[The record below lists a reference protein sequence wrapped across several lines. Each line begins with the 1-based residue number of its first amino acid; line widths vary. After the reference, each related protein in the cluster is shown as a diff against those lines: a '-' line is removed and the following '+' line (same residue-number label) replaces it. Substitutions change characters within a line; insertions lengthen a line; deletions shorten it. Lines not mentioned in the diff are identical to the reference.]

1 LVLSKKKKILVTG
14 SNGFVGTRLCEFLY
28 LNDYNFVGSIRD
40 KSLATKE
47 HNCIGVQTMDSK
59 TDWSDA
65 VDQCDIVIHLASRA
79 HILNDSVSDPL
90 AAFRETNT
98 QGTLNLAKQ
107 AAESGVNQFIFLSS
121 IGVNGSMTS
130 GEPFIHS
137 DCPSPHSPYAISK
150 LEAEKGLMELAGRT
164 DMKVTIIRS
173 PAIYGLN
180 APGNFGVIEK
190 LIKYGVPLPVASIKN
205 SRSLV
210 SIDNMISFIMRCID
224 HPKAANEMFFVSDD
238 DDLSTLEAVNLMG
251 KLIGKNARVMR
262 FPPKLLWF
270 FLNILGRR
278 KTAVSLMLDLQINID
293 RSRLVLEW
301 SPPFS
306 PRS

>member
-1 LVLSKKKKILVTG
+1 MALTQKKKILVTG
-14 SNGFVGTRLCEFLY
+14 SNGFVGTALCESLY
-28 LNDYNFVGSIRD
+28 AKDYNFVGSMRD
-40 KSLATKE
+40 KSLATKQY
-47 HNCIGVQTMDSK
+47 NCISVQTLDSN
-59 TDWSDA
+59 TDWRDA
-65 VDQCDIVIHLASRA
+65 LDDCNTVVHLASRV
-79 HILNDSVSDPL
+79 HILNDSASDPL

-98 QGTLNLAKQ
+98 QGTVNLARQ
-107 AAESGVNQFIFLSS
+107 AAECGVTQFIFLSS

-137 DCPSPHSPYAISK
+137 DLPSPHSPYAVSK
-150 LEAEKGLMELAGRT
+150 LEAEKGLIELGKQT
-164 DMKVTIIRS
+164 GMKITIIRS

-190 LIKYGVPLPVASIKN
+190 LITYGVPLPVASIKN

-210 SIDNMISFIMRCID
+210 SIKNMVNFITLCID

-238 DDLSTLEAVNLMG
+238 YDLSTLEIINLMG
-251 KLIGKNARVMR
+251 KLIGKKPRVMR

-270 FLNILGRR
+270 LLSIIRKR
-278 KTAVSLMLDLQINID
+278 KTAMSLMLDLQMNID

-301 SPPFS
+301 TPPFS
-306 PRS
+306 PRP